1 MIEDE
6 DDADDKTTASL
17 LFVMAANSGFGVR
30 RHDIIGNNDEGVHP
44 PGENASTN
52 IMNIGAS
59 LYMPAGRTAL
69 FNLER
74 HGPAKTPYAF
84 INSFLSEAGVSVV
97 SFSGL
102 SLFVLFCRRRF
113 EPRRS

>member
-1 MIEDE
+1 MFNSTF
-6 DDADDKTTASL
+6 DKTIEIEPCSLRQVDVAGPRRASPEL
-17 LFVMAANSGFGVR
+17 
-30 RHDIIGNNDEGVHP
+30 
-44 PGENASTN
+44 
-52 IMNIGAS
+52 
-59 LYMPAGRTAL
+59 RTAL

-113 EPRRS
+113 EPRRSSNPAAR